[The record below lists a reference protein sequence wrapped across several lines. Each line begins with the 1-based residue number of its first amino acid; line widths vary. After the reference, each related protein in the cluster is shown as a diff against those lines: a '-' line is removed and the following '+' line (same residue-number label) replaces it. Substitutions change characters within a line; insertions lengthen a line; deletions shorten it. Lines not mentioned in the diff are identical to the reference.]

1 MAENEEKAKDRKRR
15 RRSKGSQTQTDE
27 DDAPPPC
34 CCSETLNMINEK
46 LDVALAAVKEIQT
59 LKEQVSELQ
68 TKNNHFEESL
78 KFAYDE
84 IQDLKSNV
92 ADLRETTSIQQ
103 QDIFALI
110 DDLGAEKARGVK
122 LESHSR
128 RNNLRFFN
136 IAEQA
141 NESYQDAEQALRK
154 FLENDLGGGHDFATN
169 ISIER
174 VHRTIAA
181 KPPTTM
187 KPRPIIAKFSY
198 FKEKERIRMMAKN
211 LKGTTFGIAEDYA
224 PEVLEIMY
232 DMLYKSSS
240 AGDPGTLCS
249 NMNITNNI
257 NAKTKKVL
265 DNFNFCKYFVE
276 IETNT
281 FIVAATMNHFKMK
294 SLNDEVVPDSIK
306 KYSKKEKCLWL
317 HGQVKLILEKFVME
331 KQAKEHQQVVDHV
344 NTANQPKQRP
354 VFPCKECGKPY
365 FYKKARDNHE
375 IQKHNLS
382 SNPVEP
388 TRSTIPTE
396 SEVSVK
402 EDHIHNYACI
412 RLSMGMLIFNI
423 NDVVKEGDGE
433 RIVRC
438 WKFMLLIFKDRAK
451 PVCHDGGVRRYRP
464 RARRPH
470 YRYRK
475 EETVMRKRSLVVDPE
490 SRNCMGRAILRGLQ
504 RLGMEAAAMDLHG
517 WYEKVGVPES
527 ER

>member
-1 MAENEEKAKDRKRR
+1 
-15 RRSKGSQTQTDE
+15 
-27 DDAPPPC
+27 
-34 CCSETLNMINEK
+34 MINEK

-174 VHRTIAA
+174 VHRTTAA

-224 PEVLEIMY
+224 PEVLEVRKKLVQVMKKAHTERKKAFIKY
-232 DMLYKSSS
+232 DQLFIEGNLYKGPE
-240 AGDPGTLCS
+240 A
-249 NMNITNNI
+249 
-257 NAKTKKVL
+257 
-265 DNFNFCKYFVE
+265 Y
-276 IETNT
+276 
-281 FIVAATMNHFKMK
+281 
-294 SLNDEVVPDSIK
+294 
-306 KYSKKEKCLWL
+306 
-317 HGQVKLILEKFVME
+317 
-331 KQAKEHQQVVDHV
+331 
-344 NTANQPKQRP
+344 
-354 VFPCKECGKPY
+354 KPY
-365 FYKKARDNHE
+365 AFSKR
-375 IQKHNLS
+375 
-382 SNPVEP
+382 
-388 TRSTIPTE
+388 
-396 SEVSVK
+396 
-402 EDHIHNYACI
+402 
-412 RLSMGMLIFNI
+412 I
-423 NDVVKEGDGE
+423 N
-433 RIVRC
+433 
-438 WKFMLLIFKDRAK
+438 
-451 PVCHDGGVRRYRP
+451 
-464 RARRPH
+464 
-470 YRYRK
+470 
-475 EETVMRKRSLVVDPE
+475 
-490 SRNCMGRAILRGLQ
+490 
-504 RLGMEAAAMDLHG
+504 
-517 WYEKVGVPES
+517 
-527 ER
+527 